1 MFLDKTTD
9 DEFFASLQKGLEKA
23 HAFEDDLQGD
33 QIKEALQC
41 LEIAANSL
49 NNVGLVKEAKMCAT
63 LKDVCKDH
71 PTKGLTSAKMLKNLA
86 EKGWVFNADDGES
99 DEDEADAEDED
110 IEVESSPE

>member
-33 QIKEALQC
+33 QIKEALHC
-41 LEIAANSL
+41 LAVAAQSL
-49 NNVGLVKEAKMCAT
+49 NNVGLVKEAKMVET
-63 LKDVCKDH
+63 LKLVCEDP
-71 PTKGLTSAKMLKNLA
+71 PTKNLTSAKMLKNLE
-86 EKGWVFNADDGES
+86 EKGWVFNAKDRDF
-99 DEDEADAEDED
+99 EDESDAEDEE